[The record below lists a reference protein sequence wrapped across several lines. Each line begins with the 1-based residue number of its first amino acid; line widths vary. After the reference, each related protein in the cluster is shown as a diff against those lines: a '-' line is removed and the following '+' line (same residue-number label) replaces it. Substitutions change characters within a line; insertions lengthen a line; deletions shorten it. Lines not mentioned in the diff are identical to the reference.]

1 PIPPSPFDAE
11 AIEQMFTRSLLL
23 KKSGITFE
31 DLGEKVWTM
40 QLQQKSYQVTF
51 HPDTFDE
58 HPSLRLMT
66 FGDPLFE
73 YLLAIS
79 LTIL

>member
-1 PIPPSPFDAE
+1 MRASFSLVLYLFFPHWLVHPFRAS
-11 AIEQMFTRSLLL
+11 ILS
-23 KKSGITFE
+23 
-31 DLGEKVWTM
+31 KV
-40 QLQQKSYQVTF
+40 QLRLQQKFYQVTV

-73 YLLAIS
+73 S
-79 LTIL
+79 ILFKTLEET

>member
-1 PIPPSPFDAE
+1 
-11 AIEQMFTRSLLL
+11 
-23 KKSGITFE
+23 
-31 DLGEKVWTM
+31 M

-51 HPDTFDE
+51 YPDTFDE

-73 YLLAIS
+73 LLLCKVLEA
-79 LTIL
+79 T

>member
-1 PIPPSPFDAE
+1 
-11 AIEQMFTRSLLL
+11 MFTRSLLL
-23 KKSGITFE
+23 QKSGITFE
-31 DLGEKVWTM
+31 DVGDKVWTT

-73 YLLAIS
+73 S
-79 LTIL
+79 ILFKTLEET